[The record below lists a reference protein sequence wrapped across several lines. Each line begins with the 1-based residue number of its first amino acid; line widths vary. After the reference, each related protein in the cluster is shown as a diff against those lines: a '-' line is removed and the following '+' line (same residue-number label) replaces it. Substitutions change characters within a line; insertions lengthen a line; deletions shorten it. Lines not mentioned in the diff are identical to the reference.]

1 MPELGGAAENKGL
14 GGPSEMFEE
23 PSAKH
28 PRDLLATPR
37 CFSSPRPM
45 PRKAAAQFQ
54 RIQVQYSELA

>member
-1 MPELGGAAENKGL
+1 MPELGGAAENKGV

-28 PRDLLATPR
+28 PCDLLATPM
-37 CFSSPRPM
+37 CFSPRQM